1 MKKMNNWIAYLK
13 NATKTPIMKHR
24 LRIHILVN
32 SIFGI
37 FQKKYRTI
45 DSELKFQ
52 ITYGTENM
60 SRLSI

>member
-1 MKKMNNWIAYLK
+1 MAHASFYLF
-13 NATKTPIMKHR
+13 NH
-24 LRIHILVN
+24 HGN
-32 SIFGI
+32 SI

-60 SRLSI
+60 SRLSIQGLRD